1 MDLAKF
7 AAFLCIV
14 LATQSKKERKGEA
27 EWKGE
32 MEGNRDRETYTVT
45 DKETDRVTDKHE

>member
-1 MDLAKF
+1 MDLAKC
-7 AAFLCIV
+7 AAFLWIV

-32 MEGNRDRETYTVT
+32 READRDRETYTVT
-45 DKETDRVTDKHE
+45 DKETDKH